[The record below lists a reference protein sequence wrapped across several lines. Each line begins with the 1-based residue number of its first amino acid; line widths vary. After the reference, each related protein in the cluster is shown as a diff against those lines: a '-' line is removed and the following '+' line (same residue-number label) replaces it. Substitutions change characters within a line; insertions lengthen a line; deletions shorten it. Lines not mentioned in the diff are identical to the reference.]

1 MKTRAEI
8 YGNEAADLLRIVTM
22 YPGLCEHQLL
32 CFHPGKEDTAKA
44 LLSHLERQG
53 RIFQTDGGGYFLAGQ
68 TPKTDHALVR
78 GGIQHGQDPALNTC
92 ILRSRPIRLFPAK
105 ILILPIRGRV
115 KFCPCRLN
123 LLDRHRLR
131 GKKDRV
137 CRGIIAALLVRD
149 IDLVAVLCMT
159 HDQHIA
165 GSIPKLARA
174 IEAFAP
180 TRTWIFVG
188 MGHQQDRKPVLLR
201 LHPQQLKQIPD
212 LLTIV

>member
-1 MKTRAEI
+1 MVIGAVTASRF
-8 YGNEAADLLRIVTM
+8 LLNQ
-22 YPGLCEHQLL
+22 PLQ
-32 CFHPGKEDTAKA
+32 
-44 LLSHLERQG
+44 
-53 RIFQTDGGGYFLAGQ
+53 FLA
-68 TPKTDHALVR
+68 DHALVR

-123 LLDRHRLR
+123 PLDRHRLR

-201 LHPQQLKQIPD
+201 LHPQQLKQTPD